1 MRIATR
7 PPRSLAALMTGAFF
21 LAMAALPTGAS
32 AEETTTEA
40 NTDRPT
46 QIQWFG
52 TWEQA
57 KAEAAKTGMPILL
70 TSAAPHCR
78 GVSGMW

>member
-1 MRIATR
+1 MRIAKR
-7 PPRSLAALMTGAFF
+7 RPRSLAALLGGTLFAA
-21 LAMAALPTGAS
+21 LAALPSGVS
-32 AEETTTEA
+32 AEGTTTES
-40 NTDRPT
+40 NTNRPT